1 MLKEVYFKAL
11 IGVID
16 SNLRKFQSQSLEY
29 SKISLYL
36 HLVSVNASFS
46 LKEASLLSINFVLL
60 IFY

>member
-46 LKEASLLSINFVLL
+46 LKEASLLSINFLLL

>member
-1 MLKEVYFKAL
+1 MFKEVYFMVL
-11 IGVID
+11 IGIID

-46 LKEASLLSINFVLL
+46 LKEASLLSINFLLL

>member
-1 MLKEVYFKAL
+1 MVL
-11 IGVID
+11 IGIID

-46 LKEASLLSINFVLL
+46 LKEASLLSINFLLL

>member
-36 HLVSVNASFS
+36 HLASVNASFS

>member
-36 HLVSVNASFS
+36 NLVSVNASFS

>member
-36 HLVSVNASFS
+36 NLVSVNASFS
-46 LKEASLLSINFVLL
+46 LKEASLLSINFLLL